1 MQFRLDADM
10 PTTCDGQADSGQ
22 GSGAG
27 RAERPLRD
35 DKVRSDDGSVRR
47 IDTRNTQHGARRESN
62 KNPAT
67 GNRRVD
73 TSGGVVHPPSLGDLE
88 ALVSSWGPVASQSA
102 GGDTGLFQPG
112 VGSRKQLSQSSKR
125 VRFLW
130 SQPMSRSM
138 HGASQS
144 NQEDQPSG
152 ADECLHQRHDLPFS
166 STSPTWMQ
174 GATSR
179 ASAEERMANLVKT
192 LEAEVIP
199 RLVEAHRL
207 ASESI
212 SVTAGCASPTTADV
226 EAFVQLSLGTNESAA
241 IQFVDERLEQ
251 GLPVEAVCLE
261 LLAPAATRLGVM
273 WEDDLCD
280 FNAVTL
286 GVGRL
291 QKVLY
296 KLSPAFVSEAG
307 FPANAHRIALV
318 SAPGEQHTFG
328 LSMVAEFFLHAGWDV
343 MVGHGGARDEAVDLA
358 RQQWLDVI
366 GFSVGSESRLD
377 WLASCIK
384 DVRAASCN
392 PSIGVLVGGPLFTLN
407 PEYASLVGAD
417 ATSSDAKQ
425 APLVAAGIVAAR
437 LSL

>member
-1 MQFRLDADM
+1 M
-10 PTTCDGQADSGQ
+10 S
-22 GSGAG
+22 
-27 RAERPLRD
+27 RPM
-35 DKVRSDDGSVRR
+35 
-47 IDTRNTQHGARRESN
+47 HG
-62 KNPAT
+62 T
-67 GNRRVD
+67 
-73 TSGGVVHPPSLGDLE
+73 
-88 ALVSSWGPVASQSA
+88 
-102 GGDTGLFQPG
+102 
-112 VGSRKQLSQSSKR
+112 SQSS
-125 VRFLW
+125 
-130 SQPMSRSM
+130 
-138 HGASQS
+138 
-144 NQEDQPSG
+144 QEDQPSG
-152 ADECLHQRHDLPFS
+152 PDECFSQRHDLPFS

-179 ASAEERMANLVKT
+179 ASAEERMAKLVKT

-207 ASESI
+207 ASESL
-212 SVTAGCASPTTADV
+212 SATAGCASPTAADV
-226 EAFVQLSLGTNESAA
+226 DAFVQLALGTNESAA
-241 IQFVDERLEQ
+241 MQFVDERLEQ
-251 GLPVEAVCLE
+251 GLPIEAVCLE
-261 LLAPAATRLGVM
+261 LLAPAATQLGVM
-273 WEDDLCD
+273 WEEDLCD

-286 GVGRL
+286 GVGCL

-296 KLSPAFVSEAG
+296 QLSPAFVSEAG

-343 MVGHGGARDEAVDLA
+343 MVGHGGAHDEAVDLA

-366 GFSVGSESRLD
+366 GFSVGSEARLD
-377 WLASCIK
+377 WLASCIE

-437 LSL
+437 VN

>member
-22 GSGAG
+22 EPGAG
-27 RAERPLRD
+27 RNERSLRD
-35 DKVRSDDGSVRR
+35 DKARSDDNSGRR
-47 IDTRNTQHGARRESN
+47 ANTQNTPHGARRESN

-73 TSGGVVHPPSLGDLE
+73 TSGGVVHPPPLGDLE
-88 ALVSSWGPVASQSA
+88 ALVSSWGPVSSQSA
-102 GGDTGLFQPG
+102 GGDTGLYQSG

-138 HGASQS
+138 QGALQS
-144 NQEDQPSG
+144 NPEDQSSG
-152 ADECLHQRHDLPFS
+152 AEDCLQLRHELPFNS
-166 STSPTWMQ
+166 ASPTWMQ

-179 ASAEERMANLVKT
+179 VSAEERMAKLVKT

-199 RLVEAHRL
+199 RLVEAHRS

-212 SVTAGCASPTTADV
+212 SVAAGSASPTDAEV
-226 EAFVQLSLGTNESAA
+226 EAFVQLALGTNENVA
-241 IQFVDERLEQ
+241 IQFVDERIEK
-251 GLPVEAVCLE
+251 GLSVEAVCLE
-261 LLAPAATRLGVM
+261 LLAPAAARLGVM

-280 FNAVTL
+280 FNAVTI

-296 KLSPAFVSEAG
+296 KLSPSFLSDAG

-343 MVGHGGARDEAVDLA
+343 MIGHGGARDEAVDLA

-377 WLASCIK
+377 WLTSCIK

-392 PSIGVLVGGPLFTLN
+392 PDIGVLVGGPIFTLN
-407 PEYASLVGAD
+407 PEFAALVGAD

-425 APLVAAGIVAAR
+425 APLVAAGIVTGR
-437 LSL
+437 VN

>member
-10 PTTCDGQADSGQ
+10 PTTSDGQADSGQ
-22 GSGAG
+22 DHEAG
-27 RAERPLRD
+27 RAERSTRD
-35 DKVRSDDGSVRR
+35 DSSGRR
-47 IDTRNTQHGARRESN
+47 LEARNTPHGALRESN

-73 TSGGVVHPPSLGDLE
+73 TSRGVVHAHSLENPEELG
-88 ALVSSWGPVASQSA
+88 SSWGSVASQSA
-102 GGDTGLFQPG
+102 GGDTALFQSG
-112 VGSRKQLSQSSKR
+112 VRSRKQLSQGSKR
-125 VRFLW
+125 ARFVW
-130 SQPMSRSM
+130 SQPMSRST

-144 NQEDQPSG
+144 SQEDESSG
-152 ADECLHQRHDLPFS
+152 FDECSHQRHELPFNS
-166 STSPTWMQ
+166 ASATWMQ

-179 ASAEERMANLVKT
+179 ASAEERMAKLVKT

-199 RLVEAHRL
+199 RLVEAHRS
-207 ASESI
+207 ATESI
-212 SVTAGCASPTTADV
+212 SVVAGCASPTATDV
-226 EAFVQLSLGTNESAA
+226 EAFVQLALGTDESSVT
-241 IQFVDERLEQ
+241 QFVDERLEQ
-251 GLPVEAVCLE
+251 GLPIEGVCLE

-273 WEDDLCD
+273 WEDDICD

-291 QKVLY
+291 QKILY
-296 KLSPAFVSEAG
+296 KLSPSFVSEAV

-343 MVGHGGARDEAVDLA
+343 MVGHGGGRDEAVDLA
-358 RQQWLDVI
+358 REQWFDVI

-384 DVRAASCN
+384 AVRAASCN
-392 PSIGVLVGGPLFTLN
+392 PDIAVLVGGPIFTLN
-407 PEYASLVGAD
+407 PEYATLVGAD
-417 ATSSDAKQ
+417 ATSGDAKQ
-425 APLVAAGIVAAR
+425 APIVAAGIVTGR
-437 LSL
+437 VK